1 MSKFDKRKI
10 AATLAFASL
19 FSGKSQAMGTKSLQ
33 TLGAVG
39 ADSKINS
46 TTNKKG
52 LSVGEK
58 VLVTLGATVIAA
70 EAYNE
75 VIALARG
82 DKPKTLFTGKYSFT
96 ELVRNRNKKKKP
108 GEPSQDE
115 NKESQ
120 KVFKPEPLKPAP
132 KKGFNKGQYFSE
144 NTKKFTDQF
153 SGKPEAVKGFQEF
166 QRQVLE
172 LGVDGILESNVIK
185 DSDSTDANDVSKED
199 ETLRQTLE
207 SACKVISGQVPM
219 NMSQI
224 HDGSPRYV
232 RVESKAGNFCVYASI
247 NNCGFELHN
256 KSGDDNKVFS
266 FRNITG
272 N

>member
-19 FSGKSQAMGTKSLQ
+19 FSGKSQAMGTKSLK

-39 ADSKINS
+39 ADSKVNS

-75 VIALARG
+75 GIALARG

-108 GEPSQDE
+108 GEPSQDK

-120 KVFKPEPLKPAP
+120 KVFKPEPLRSAP
-132 KKGFNKGQYFSE
+132 NKGFEKGPYFEE
-144 NTKKFTDQF
+144 NTKRFENQF
-153 SGKPEAVKGFQEF
+153 LGGTHTINNFQEF

-172 LGVDGILESNVIK
+172 LGVDGILKSNVIEGF
-185 DSDSTDANDVSKED
+185 TGEEVSKED

-207 SACKVISGQVPM
+207 SACKVISGQVPIM
-219 NMSQI
+219 GMSLPC
-224 HDGSPRYV
+224 DKNPYYV
-232 RVESKAGNFCVYASI
+232 RVESGAGNFEIYPGV
-247 NNCGFELHN
+247 
-256 KSGDDNKVFS
+256 
-266 FRNITG
+266 NITG
-272 N
+272 LTLYPVEIPDVLFRFSNIGN

>member
-19 FSGKSQAMGTKSLQ
+19 FSGKSQAMETKSLQ

-75 VIALARG
+75 GIALARG

-120 KVFKPEPLKPAP
+120 EGYKPDPSKSAP
-132 KKGFNKGQYFSE
+132 NKGFEKGPYFEE
-144 NTKKFTDQF
+144 NTKRFENQFLGDQR
-153 SGKPEAVKGFQEF
+153 AVKGFQEF
-166 QRQVLE
+166 QRQVLN
-172 LGVDGILESNVIK
+172 LGVDGILENNVIK
-185 DSDSTDANDVSKED
+185 DSDSLHANDVSKED

-207 SACKVISGQVPM
+207 SACKVISGQVPIM
-219 NMSQI
+219 DMSLPC
-224 HDGSPRYV
+224 DKNPYYV
-232 RVESKAGNFCVYASI
+232 RVESGAGNFKIYASV
-247 NNCGFELHN
+247 NNCGFELRN
-256 KSGDDNKVFS
+256 GKRTFS

>member
-10 AATLAFASL
+10 AVTLACASL
-19 FSGKSQAMGTKSLQ
+19 FSGKSQAMEKSSQ
-33 TLGAVG
+33 PVAAVG
-39 ADSKINS
+39 GVTSKINS

-75 VIALARG
+75 GIALARG

-96 ELVRNRNKKKKP
+96 ELARSRNKKKKP
-108 GEPSQDE
+108 GKQSQSK

-120 KVFKPEPLKPAP
+120 KVFKPEP
-132 KKGFNKGQYFSE
+132 KKGFKKGQYFDE
-144 NTKKFTDQF
+144 NTTKFENQF
-153 SGKPEAVKGFQEF
+153 SGSTHAINNFQEF

-172 LGVDGILESNVIK
+172 LGVDGILKSNVIK
-185 DSDSTDANDVSKED
+185 GFTEEEVSKEN
-199 ETLRQTLE
+199 ELLKQTLE
-207 SACKVISGQVPM
+207 SACKVISGQVPIK
-219 NMSQI
+219 NMSLPCRSNP
-224 HDGSPRYV
+224 HYV
-232 RVESKAGNFCVYASI
+232 RVESVAGNFEIYPGVNIAGLTLRPDKI
-247 NNCGFELHN
+247 PNVLF
-256 KSGDDNKVFS
+256 KFS
-266 FRNITG
+266 NIG

>member
-1 MSKFDKRKI
+1 
-10 AATLAFASL
+10 
-19 FSGKSQAMGTKSLQ
+19 MGTKSLQ
-33 TLGAVG
+33 ILGAVG

-172 LGVDGILESNVIK
+172 LGVDGILKSNVIEGFMGEE
-185 DSDSTDANDVSKED
+185 VSKED

-207 SACKVISGQVPM
+207 SACKVISGQVPIM
-219 NMSQI
+219 GMSLPC
-224 HDGSPRYV
+224 DKNPYYV
-232 RVESKAGNFCVYASI
+232 RVESGAGNFEIYPGV
-247 NNCGFELHN
+247 
-256 KSGDDNKVFS
+256 
-266 FRNITG
+266 NITG
-272 N
+272 LTLYPVEIPDVLFRFSNIGN

>member
-1 MSKFDKRKI
+1 MSKFGKRKI

-19 FSGKSQAMGTKSLQ
+19 FSGKSQAMGTKSLK

-39 ADSKINS
+39 ADSKVNS

-75 VIALARG
+75 GIALARG

-96 ELVRNRNKKKKP
+96 ELFRNRNKKKKS
-108 GEPSQDE
+108 GEPSKDK

-120 KVFKPEPLKPAP
+120 KVSKLELLKSAP
-132 KKGFNKGQYFSE
+132 NKGFEKGQYFDE
-144 NTKKFTDQF
+144 NTKKFIDQF

-185 DSDSTDANDVSKED
+185 DSDSPDANNVSKED
-199 ETLRQTLE
+199 KTLRQTLE
-207 SACKVISGQVPM
+207 SACKVISGQVSM
-219 NMSQI
+219 GMSLPC
-224 HDGSPRYV
+224 SSNPRYV
-232 RVESKAGNFCVYASI
+232 RVESEAGNFCVYASI
-247 NNCGFELHN
+247 NNCGFELHD

>member
-75 VIALARG
+75 GIALARG

-172 LGVDGILESNVIK
+172 LGVDGILKSNVIEGF
-185 DSDSTDANDVSKED
+185 TGEEVSKED

-207 SACKVISGQVPM
+207 SACKVISGQVPIM
-219 NMSQI
+219 GMSLPC
-224 HDGSPRYV
+224 DKNPYYV
-232 RVESKAGNFCVYASI
+232 RVESGAGNFEIYPGV
-247 NNCGFELHN
+247 
-256 KSGDDNKVFS
+256 
-266 FRNITG
+266 NITG
-272 N
+272 LTLYPVEIPDVLFRFSNIGN

>member
-46 TTNKKG
+46 TTNRKG

-75 VIALARG
+75 GIALARG

-108 GEPSQDE
+108 GEPSQYK

-120 KVFKPEPLKPAP
+120 KVSKPEPLKSAT
-132 KKGFNKGQYFSE
+132 KKGFEKGPYFNE
-144 NTKKFTDQF
+144 NTQKFKQQF
-153 SGKPEAVKGFQEF
+153 SGSAQALKGFQEF
-166 QRQVLE
+166 QRQVLS
-172 LGVDGILESNVIK
+172 LGVDGILENNVIK
-185 DSDSTDANDVSKED
+185 DSDSPDANDVSKED

-219 NMSQI
+219 NMSQTNN
-224 HDGSPRYV
+224 DNPYYV
-232 RVESKAGNFCVYASI
+232 NVESEAGNFEIYASI
-247 NNCGFELHN
+247 NNCGFELWN
-256 KSGDDNKVFS
+256 GKRTFS